1 MNAVT
6 PLQSSITTASSHQAE
21 GLEDQA
27 ERFKEKFRRW
37 RSSQPLSEDLINRL
51 REQLEYLQD
60 DAAMQELSCLV
71 QPTYADYD
79 RLLGDRRPFSAVK
92 VAEGEPALTTYAD
105 EAQLKRA
112 ALARAWRKYPEH
124 MYAAYRLAIR
134 STSRAQIFNILQQLD
149 ADLASEVRHEVLW
162 SDPPTYFCYVDYV
175 ISAPQPDDT
184 EDPKERM
191 RPFHDRCLEAR
202 RRSREGREQTQ
213 VELYICTDNGL
224 DPAFGIA
231 GWEAIDSD

>member
-1 MNAVT
+1 MRAIAT
-6 PLQSSITTASSHQAE
+6 PQTSIATAAGHQ
-21 GLEDQA
+21 LESLCD
-27 ERFKEKFRRW
+27 RFARW
-37 RSSQPLSEDLINRL
+37 RASQPLSEDFINRL
-51 REQLEYLQD
+51 REQLEHLQD

-71 QPTYADYD
+71 QPTYGDYD
-79 RLLGDRRPFSAVK
+79 RLLGDRRPFSAAK

-112 ALARAWRKYPEH
+112 ALAKAWRKYPEH

-134 STSRAQIFNILQQLD
+134 STSRAQIFGILQQLD
-149 ADLASEVRHEVLW
+149 ADFASEVRHEVLW

-175 ISAPQPDDT
+175 MSAPQPDDT
-184 EDPKERM
+184 EDPTERM
-191 RPFHDRCLEAR
+191 KPFHDRCLEAR
-202 RRSREGREQTQ
+202 RRSREGRVQTQ